1 MSTAVTTGR
10 KLTRL
15 LYVDD
20 EIDILNVVKKGLKNY
35 GFSVD
40 VAASAEQALAMD
52 LRGYGMI
59 VIDIRMPRMDGFQF
73 YDAIKSRVDAAK
85 TKVCFFTAFTSY
97 QEEYQRRFPAWNGC
111 CFITK
116 PMSVRLL
123 AEKLRELLDS

>member
-1 MSTAVTTGR
+1 MSAAVTTGR
-10 KLTRL
+10 KLARL

-20 EIDILNVVKKGLKNY
+20 EVDILNVVKVSKNH

-40 VAASAEQALAMD
+40 VATSAEQALAMD
-52 LRGYGMI
+52 LRSYDMI

-73 YDAIKSRVDAAK
+73 YDAIKSKVDDAAK

-97 QEEYQRRFPAWNGC
+97 PEEYQRRFPTWNGC